1 MNAIPSLKGTYD
13 CRSDSIDTIDRAL
26 AADRYG
32 DIRAVIVKPD
42 VADAARAIVER
53 CWHDAAV
60 IVEDA
65 A

>member
-1 MNAIPSLKGTYD
+1 MNALPSLKGTFD
-13 CRSDSIDTIDRAL
+13 CRNDSIAAIDQAL
-26 AADRYG
+26 ASDRYG

-42 VADAARAIVER
+42 AAVVTRAIIER